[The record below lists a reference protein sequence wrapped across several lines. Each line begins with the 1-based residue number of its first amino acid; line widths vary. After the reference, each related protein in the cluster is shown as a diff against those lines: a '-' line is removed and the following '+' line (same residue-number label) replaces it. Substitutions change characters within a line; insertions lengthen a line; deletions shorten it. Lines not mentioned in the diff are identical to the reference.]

1 MVEKIRFKQQRAA
14 DTYEAIIQS
23 AAKLF
28 AARGYEQT
36 QTHDI
41 AKAAGVSP
49 GALYRYFDDKHV
61 LLMEVLGRHLVEGR
75 AAVDAQLR
83 PERFAG
89 AERRDA
95 IGVVLDV
102 LIERVRANVGLARLY
117 ITMSL
122 TDPAVAALRAAQE
135 AEERAT
141 LGYLIAAVIPSVRVP
156 NAEAAALLLQML
168 GLEIACERAGVRPR
182 SGAPIPDADIKNAA
196 CDLIQRYLFASPIDA
211 NAAVAAQRKKPA
223 RAAKRP

>member
-1 MVEKIRFKQQRAA
+1 MVEKVRFKQQRAA
-14 DTYEAIIQS
+14 DTYESIIAS
-23 AAKLF
+23 AAKLY

-61 LLMEVLGRHLVEGR
+61 LLMEVLRRHLIEGR

-83 PERFAG
+83 PERFVG
-89 AERRDA
+89 TGRREA
-95 IGVVLDV
+95 IAVVLDV
-102 LIERVRANVGLARLY
+102 LIERVRANPGLARVY
-117 ITMSL
+117 ITLSL
-122 TDPAVAALRAAQE
+122 TDPEVAALRAAQE

-141 LGYLIAAVIPSVRVP
+141 LGHLIAALIPRGVVSH
-156 NAEAAALLLQML
+156 AEAAALLLQML

-182 SGAPIPDADIKNAA
+182 SGGAISDADMQRAA
-196 CDLIQRYLFASPIDA
+196 CDVIERYLFPETVDSAP
-211 NAAVAAQRKKPA
+211 RPRA
-223 RAAKRP
+223 RAARATKP

>member
-1 MVEKIRFKQQRAA
+1 MVDKIRFKQQRAA
-14 DTYEAIIQS
+14 DTYEAIIEA
-23 AAKLF
+23 AAKLY

-41 AKAAGVSP
+41 AKTAGVSP

-61 LLMEVLGRHLVEGR
+61 LLMEVLRRHLVEGR

-89 AERRDA
+89 TERREA
-95 IGVVLDV
+95 IAVVLGV
-102 LIERVRANVGLARLY
+102 LIDRVGANVGLARLY
-117 ITMSL
+117 LTMSL

-141 LGYLIAAVIPSVRVP
+141 LGHLIAAVIPSAVVP
-156 NAEAAALLLQML
+156 HAEAAALLLQML
-168 GLEIACERAGVRPR
+168 GLEIACERTGVRPR
-182 SGAPIPDADIKNAA
+182 IGAEIPDADIMRSA
-196 CDLIQRYLFASPIDA
+196 CDIIERYLFAVVP
-211 NAAVAAQRKKPA
+211 AAPAARRKKSA
-223 RAAKRP
+223 RSTAR